1 MITEYLLTCLLA
13 VQGAAVLLFAMP
25 YTNVGKS
32 KAISAIAAS
41 YPLEWLR
48 ENGGYE
54 VIFVWLAWWFRSE
67 RFEAMRLIRESDVDR
82 ARRIERIK
90 FAMLL
95 LIFLK
100 RSHERIAGA
109 DIELLKLSD
118 RNAEERAFLDFK
130 PPSRATVRL
139 ITRAYRACFDPVV
152 LGEENIPP
160 PGSVPVLYVSNHS
173 ILGFEYPVLLSWLY
187 DKHKIFLRVLADH
200 SHFQVPLNAKLLR
213 DYFGAVD
220 GTRRNV
226 DLLMARKEPVFVFPG
241 GAREAFKRTTDDRY
255 ELFWEGKHGFAA
267 MAIKWGAV
275 IVPITNFGSEHMVS
289 VVADLPLGF
298 LPVPYVYGT
307 DRTLPIISM
316 NKAERLY
323 FQFGEPIPTAQYM
336 GEFDNEFYVEEV
348 KDKAQAAIEKGLK
361 VLKERRAVDY
371 PDDEI
376 YDPQFPTGRPSPA
389 AEGLAK
395 YIRSLIGSRL

>member
-1 MITEYLLTCLLA
+1 MWRDHVINGLLA
-13 VQGAAVLLFAMP
+13 LQAAAVVLFAMP
-25 YTNVGKS
+25 YTNVAKV
-32 KAISAIAAS
+32 KAISTIAGS

-48 ENGGYE
+48 QNGFYE
-54 VIFVWLAWWFRSE
+54 VTFVILSYWFRNE
-67 RFEAMRLIRESDVDR
+67 RFKSSRLIRETSVDR
-82 ARRIERIK
+82 TRRLERLK
-90 FAMLL
+90 FSLLL

-100 RSHERIAGA
+100 RSHDRIAGA
-109 DIELLKLSD
+109 DLELLKISD
-118 RNAEERAFLDFK
+118 KNAEERAFLDFK

-139 ITRAYRACFDPVV
+139 ITRVYRACFDPVI
-152 LGEENIPP
+152 LGEEYIPT
-160 PGSVPVLYVSNHS
+160 PGSTPVLYVANHS

-226 DLLMARKEPVFVFPG
+226 DLLMARKEPIYVFPG

-255 ELFWEGKHGFAA
+255 ALFWEGKNGFAS

-275 IVPITNFGSEHMVS
+275 IVPITNFGSEDMVQ

-298 LPVPYVYGT
+298 LPVPFVFGT
-307 DRTLPIISM
+307 DRTLPLITLK
-316 NKAERLY
+316 KAERLY
-323 FQFGEPIPTAQYM
+323 FHFGEPIPTAQYA
-336 GEFDNEFYVEEV
+336 GEFDNDLYVEEV
-348 KDKAQAAIEKGLK
+348 KEKAQAAIEKGLEI
-361 VLKERRAVDY
+361 LRERRKQDY
-371 PDDEI
+371 PDDI
-376 YDPQFPTGRPSPA
+376 SDPEYPEQTSIA
-389 AEGLAK
+389 HDLAK